1 MAMDQNIS
9 MTWTPPNANHGQMVL
24 FFFVY
29 LQNWVIIYEV
39 NVGKQKP
46 APASYL
52 VDRCSSPVSS
62 SDFFGPISDQND
74 DWFNGHIRQ
83 TWPIYRWFTY

>member
-1 MAMDQNIS
+1 LYNVEIDNGHGSKHINDLN
-9 MTWTPPNANHGQMVL
+9 TPKCEPWSNGAV
-24 FFFVY
+24 FFVY
-29 LQNWVIIYEV
+29 LQTWVIIYEV

-83 TWPIYRWFTY
+83 K